1 MLKVQLLSIAVHPS
15 CQALAVGGVNGV
27 IQILE
32 AGSGSLAA
40 QLNVC
45 KVPVVCLAYS
55 PNGKFLA
62 AGAHDGVMYLLPVF
76 DDGFVYEK
84 VSVLKVKLKIKSNF
98 T

>member
-1 MLKVQLLSIAVHPS
+1 MSIAVHPS
-15 CQALAVGGVNGV
+15 RQALAVGGVNGV

-32 AGSGSLAA
+32 ANSGNLAA

-45 KVPVVCLAYS
+45 KVPIVCLSYS
-55 PNGKFLA
+55 PNGNFLA

-84 VSVLKVKLKIKSNF
+84 VSVLKVKSN
-98 T
+98 